1 MTEPA
6 KNPRSKMSGSPR
18 ALLIFSMT
26 VFGTVGL
33 FVRFIPLSSAEIAL
47 FRAALA
53 GAMLFVY
60 LKYLRKGNGQSVP
73 RGVLP
78 WTLFSGVVMAVNW
91 IVLFEALRYTTVSAA
106 TLAYYVAPVLV
117 TLGSAVLFK
126 ERVTRWQLACFFMTL
141 VGLVLLINP
150 AGGTG
155 EKHLLGIGLALL
167 AAVLYATVILM
178 NMRLKSVDAVYRTF
192 LQFVAAVTVLTPY
205 VALGSGFQL
214 GAMGAGGW
222 AALVVLGLF
231 HTGLTYCLYFSA
243 VQKLPG
249 REIAIF
255 SYIDPLVAVLAS
267 ALFLRE
273 TFTLVQALG
282 GALILAFTYLSGRK
296 RGTAT

>member
-1 MTEPA
+1 MTEPSA
-6 KNPRSKMSGSPR
+6 KRRNPLSGSPR
-18 ALLIFSMT
+18 ALLIFSMA

-53 GAMLFVY
+53 GMMLLVY
-60 LKYLRKGNGQSVP
+60 LKAIRKGTPASAP

-78 WTLFSGVVMAVNW
+78 WLLFTGVVMAANW

-117 TLGSAVLFK
+117 TLGSAVLFH
-126 ERVTRWQLACFFMTL
+126 ERITRWQLACFAMTL

-150 AGGTG
+150 SGGMG
-155 EKHLLGIGLALL
+155 SNHLLGIGFALL

-178 NMRLKSVDAVYRTF
+178 NMRLRAVDPVYRTF

-205 VALGSGFQL
+205 VALSSGFRL
-214 GAMGAGGW
+214 GGMDMRGW
-222 AALVVLGLF
+222 IALVVLGLF
-231 HTGLTYCLYFSA
+231 HTGLTYCIYFSA
-243 VQKLPG
+243 ARKLPG

-255 SYIDPLVAVLAS
+255 SYMDPLVAVLTS

-282 GALILAFTYLSGRK
+282 GTLILAFTYLSGRRRK
-296 RGTAT
+296 GAA